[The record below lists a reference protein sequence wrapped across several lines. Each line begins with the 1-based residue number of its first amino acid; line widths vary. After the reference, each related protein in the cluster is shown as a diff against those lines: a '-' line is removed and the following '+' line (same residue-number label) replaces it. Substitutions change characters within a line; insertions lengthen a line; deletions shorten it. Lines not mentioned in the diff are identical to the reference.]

1 MPPLLQAVLRTA
13 TCPGGEP
20 HAGAGFP
27 LALRPALGAL
37 QSLVLLGARW
47 VVAQAF
53 FLSGLTK
60 LRDWETTLALFQDE
74 YAVPLLP
81 PHVAA
86 VLGTG
91 GELLLPAL
99 LMLGLGGRFAAAGL
113 FVLNIVAVLSLSEI
127 APAAMAQHQLWGAL
141 LLGVWLWGPGRVSVD
156 AALARWFTR
165 SA

>member
-1 MPPLLQAVLRTA
+1 MPPALRTVFQMA
-13 TCPGGEP
+13 TDPGAASP
-20 HAGAGFP
+20 SQS
-27 LALRPALGAL
+27 LGAPAWRRML
-37 QSLVLLGARW
+37 HGAQALLMLGARW

-60 LRDWETTLALFQDE
+60 LRDWDVTLALFQDE

-81 PHVAA
+81 PNVAA

-99 LMLGLGGRFAAAGL
+99 MLMGLGGRFAAAGL
-113 FVLNIVAVLSLSEI
+113 FVLNVVAVISLADI
-127 APAAMAQHQLWGAL
+127 APAALVQHQLWGAL
-141 LLGVWLWGPGRVSVD
+141 LLGVWFWGPGPLSVD
-156 AALARWFTR
+156 AALSHRFTR